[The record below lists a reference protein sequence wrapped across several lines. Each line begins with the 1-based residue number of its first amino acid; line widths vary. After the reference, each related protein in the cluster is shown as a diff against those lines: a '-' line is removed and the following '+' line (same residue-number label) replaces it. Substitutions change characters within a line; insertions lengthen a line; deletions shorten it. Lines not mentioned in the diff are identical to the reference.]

1 MAQVLKVRAC
11 KKTKRNAIR
20 KYKALV
26 HYYNVHSKMLDIVKE
41 MLERNMWTRQESMEH
56 SETISALEQLAEC
69 SLHVE
74 LELLQARD
82 VVRSLLDEVKREKD
96 EGAILLNPMDYIR
109 ISEMVELEFY
119 LDELKNEA
127 GNILHEVLE
136 VLDKIRI

>member
-1 MAQVLKVRAC
+1 MAKVLKVRAC
-11 KKTKRNAIR
+11 RKTKKNAIR

-26 HYYNVHSKMLDIVKE
+26 HYYNIHSKMLDIVKE
-41 MLERNMWTRQESMEH
+41 MLERDMWTRQESMEH
-56 SETISALEQLAEC
+56 FETISALEQLAEC

-82 VVRSLLDEVKREKD
+82 VIRSLLNEVKREKD
-96 EGAILLNPMDYIR
+96 EGAILLNPMDYMR

>member
-1 MAQVLKVRAC
+1 MAKVLKVRASR
-11 KKTKRNAIR
+11 KSKRNAVR
-20 KYKALV
+20 KYKELV
-26 HYYNVHSKMLDIVKE
+26 HYYNTHSKMLDIVKE
-41 MLERNMWTRQESMEH
+41 MLEQNMWTRQESMEH

-82 VVRSLLDEVKREKD
+82 VIRSLLDEIKREKD

-119 LDELKNEA
+119 LNELKNEA

>member
-1 MAQVLKVRAC
+1 MAQVLKVKAC
-11 KKTKRNAIR
+11 RKTKKNAIR
-20 KYKALV
+20 IDKALV
-26 HYYNVHSKMLDIVKE
+26 HYYNIHSKMLDIVKE

-69 SLHVE
+69 SLHIE

-82 VVRSLLDEVKREKD
+82 VVRSLLNEVKREKD
-96 EGAILLNPMDYIR
+96 EGAILLNPVDYIR

>member
-1 MAQVLKVRAC
+1 MAKVLKVRAC
-11 KKTKRNAIR
+11 KKTKQNAIR

-26 HYYNVHSKMLDIVKE
+26 YYYNVHSKMLDIVKE
-41 MLERNMWTRQESMEH
+41 MLERDMWTRQESMEH

-82 VVRSLLDEVKREKD
+82 VIRSLLDEVKREKD

-119 LDELKNEA
+119 LNELKNEA

>member
-1 MAQVLKVRAC
+1 MAKVLKVRAC
-11 KKTKRNAIR
+11 KKTKTNAIR

-96 EGAILLNPMDYIR
+96 EGAILLNAMDYIR

-119 LDELKNEA
+119 LNELKNEA

>member
-1 MAQVLKVRAC
+1 
-11 KKTKRNAIR
+11 
-20 KYKALV
+20 
-26 HYYNVHSKMLDIVKE
+26 
-41 MLERNMWTRQESMEH
+41 MWTRQESMEH

-69 SLHVE
+69 SLYVE
-74 LELLQARD
+74 LELLQERD
-82 VVRSLLDEVKREKD
+82 VIRSLLDEIKREKD

-119 LDELKNEA
+119 LNELKDEA

>member
-1 MAQVLKVRAC
+1 MAKVLKVRASR
-11 KKTKRNAIR
+11 KSKRNAVR
-20 KYKALV
+20 KYKALCY
-26 HYYNVHSKMLDIVKE
+26 YYNTHSKMLDIVKE
-41 MLERNMWTRQESMEH
+41 MLERNMWTRQESIEH

-82 VVRSLLDEVKREKD
+82 VIRSLLDEVKREKD

-119 LDELKNEA
+119 LNELKNEA

>member
-1 MAQVLKVRAC
+1 MAKVLKVRASR
-11 KKTKRNAIR
+11 KSKRNAVR
-20 KYKALV
+20 KYKALCY
-26 HYYNVHSKMLDIVKE
+26 YYNTHSKMLDIVKE

-82 VVRSLLDEVKREKD
+82 VIRSLLDEIKREKD

-119 LDELKNEA
+119 LNELKNEA

>member
-1 MAQVLKVRAC
+1 MAQVLKVKAC
-11 KKTKRNAIR
+11 RKTKKNAIG

-26 HYYNVHSKMLDIVKE
+26 HYYNIHSKMLDIVKE
-41 MLERNMWTRQESMEH
+41 MLERDMWTRQESMEH

-82 VVRSLLDEVKREKD
+82 VVRSLLNEVKQEKD
-96 EGAILLNPMDYIR
+96 EGAISLNPMDYIR

-119 LDELKNEA
+119 LNELKNET